1 MRVQSSSPSPTD
13 TNAES
18 AKDSESDDDNMSDSH
33 SPVGSTL
40 RHAAHVYHSASRGS
54 STYKANKADTMK
66 AKVMGK
72 MRAKSDLFRAAQAES
87 NGGYKKR
94 RIELSPVKAS
104 SSKARTSTQ
113 RPSYSKSGSASR
125 TLSTSKSKIVSSST
139 GKGKSMMKYNGMH
152 DDYTLVSRIIIAPW
166 DLTHDHLT
174 NTGQQIPYPRL
185 IDRVSLTDVELT
197 ELEERHLAF
206 SDTES
211 GMRIDRKWNT
221 TELLDFI
228 ATKLPNAMRYI
239 QLTPRVV
246 HTVYNRLLD
255 DKKYAF
261 FSPVVL
267 CLKDGRTWK
276 AYPGKAGNW
285 PDGELVRLKC
295 VSKRNYGWEDN
306 WIVLCARCG
315 REELMAAGEQFMVG
329 LNPSPPP
336 PTISD
341 EDDETSGRQDK
352 GKGRARASS
361 KDVKRDARRLR
372 ENRPLFLSESSESS
386 DGDNPAADAG
396 YSSDDYPGTTEAIT
410 ASLGQQNRPTTRAM
424 SQRITSTSGST
435 SAVSTDLAILDLT
448 SDSENEDNVVSTIA
462 PGHPDTSPLRP
473 DWVAKANSTSF
484 IVNDKISGSVFNSA
498 GRIFKF

>member
-1 MRVQSSSPSPTD
+1 
-13 TNAES
+13 
-18 AKDSESDDDNMSDSH
+18 
-33 SPVGSTL
+33 
-40 RHAAHVYHSASRGS
+40 
-54 STYKANKADTMK
+54 
-66 AKVMGK
+66 
-72 MRAKSDLFRAAQAES
+72 
-87 NGGYKKR
+87 
-94 RIELSPVKAS
+94 
-104 SSKARTSTQ
+104 
-113 RPSYSKSGSASR
+113 
-125 TLSTSKSKIVSSST
+125 
-139 GKGKSMMKYNGMH
+139 MMKYNGMH
-152 DDYTLVSRIIIAPW
+152 DDYTMVSRIIIAPW
-166 DLTHDHLT
+166 DLTHDHLM

-197 ELEERHLAF
+197 ELEEHHLAF
-206 SDTES
+206 SNTES

-228 ATKLPNAMRYI
+228 ATKLPNVMRYI
-239 QLTPRVV
+239 QLTPHVV

-295 VSKRNYGWEDN
+295 
-306 WIVLCARCG
+306 ARCG

-341 EDDETSGRQDK
+341 EDDKTSGRQDK

-361 KDVKRDARRLR
+361 KNVKRDARQLR
-372 ENRPLFLSESSESS
+372 ENRPLFLSESSESG
-386 DGDNPAADAG
+386 DGDDSAADAG

-410 ASLGQQNRPTTRAM
+410 TSLGQQNRPTTRAM

-462 PGHPDTSPLRP
+462 PGHPDTSPLCP

-484 IVNDKISGSVFNSA
+484 IMNDKISGSVFNSA
-498 GRIFKF
+498 RRIFKF